1 MKTLKKTKGYL
12 LIILALAVL
21 TGCAES
27 ERKEAAG
34 NVEET
39 ITKKET
45 VTKNTS
51 GTSNGEKKE
60 ISLTESKLE
69 WTGSKV
75 TGKHNGTV
83 NISSGELFVDDNK
96 ITGGSFEIDFNTITV
111 LDIKDPETNGKLAGH
126 LKSDDFFSAEK
137 HPKGRFNIK
146 SVVSTGGNQFNV
158 TGDMIIKGIT
168 NEITFPA
175 TIEMTDGKI
184 TASGDI
190 NIDRTKWDIKY
201 GSGKFFE
208 NLGDKMISDEFNI
221 KFEIKTL

>member
-12 LIILALAVL
+12 LIILTMAVL
-21 TGCAES
+21 AGCAES
-27 ERKEAAG
+27 EKKEAAG
-34 NVEET
+34 NIDEKV
-39 ITKKET
+39 TKTENL
-45 VTKNTS
+45 TKNTS
-51 GTSNGEKKE
+51 TTSKGEKKE
-60 ISLTESKLE
+60 ISLKESKLE

-83 NISSGELFVDDNK
+83 NISGGELFVDNNQ
-96 ITGGSFEIDFNTITV
+96 ITGGSFEIDFSSITV
-111 LDIKDPETNGKLAGH
+111 LDVEDAESNGKLTGH
-126 LKSDDFFSAEK
+126 LKSDDFFSAET
-137 HPKGRFNIK
+137 HPNGRFNIK
-146 SVVSTGGNQFNV
+146 SVSSAGGNQYKV

-168 NEITFPA
+168 NEISFPA
-175 TIEMTDGKI
+175 TVVMNDGKVA
-184 TASGDI
+184 ASGDF